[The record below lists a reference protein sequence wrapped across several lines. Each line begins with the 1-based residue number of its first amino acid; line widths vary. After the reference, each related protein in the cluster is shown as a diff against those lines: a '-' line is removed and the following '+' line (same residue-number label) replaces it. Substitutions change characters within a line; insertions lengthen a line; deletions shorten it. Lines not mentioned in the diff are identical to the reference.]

1 MTKKNNLLW
10 LGRGMMLR
18 RGIFGGVAAKAAT
31 STYNVVRPT
40 SIVARTLSLQV
51 TRRSLLEDSIT
62 HHQFHQTGCQITSSS
77 IAVSTSCTISS
88 DGHHCSPH
96 LRQREKDRKIL
107 NVGDIQRRPK
117 STLTSSSTQTTNS
130 SSTASTKLM
139 DKMKEP
145 TSSITATATGA
156 GVEETKTAQI
166 EEEAEITRDTAC
178 EYEVPKDDGRSG
190 GLFRLLT
197 EQEREILVEQRELTK
212 LARGL
217 ATDVL
222 GTHAANNTKPSS
234 TNDRQIIDPFPST
247 SLLSDLQLD
256 STFAIVVAG
265 EFNTGKSTLIN
276 ALLGKKVLESGAIPT
291 TDSITI
297 LAGSSGASE
306 HGNDVDDSNSCAG
319 VACESSAQGQATDSS
334 TSMKPSRT
342 SNIDINANDAVSTST
357 IPILAHGLPS
367 SSAVEAASSST
378 SMSLSATTRP
388 PPPPLGVVL
397 HKISDQPILDDLT
410 IIDTPGTNAP
420 EWMDHTHRTLKLLPA
435 ADLIL
440 FVTSADRPMTQS
452 EQTLMEQIQ
461 TLYKKPI
468 LVVINKMDILNAAG
482 GDHGS
487 KHKQQ
492 VVDFVMQNA
501 SHVNSAGSNSGG
513 LVPQQALVIPVSAKD
528 ALSAKL
534 MAGSRSGSG
543 NIIDDDGASVVKLN
557 QHTLSNVWIRSNFDA
572 LERYLK
578 ENLTSKTRIKSKLV
592 NPLGVID
599 GVMEQCLE
607 SLRQQNKELQ
617 DDISTLNLVQ
627 RQWDTWKE
635 QLDSE
640 LQLFQHDMKDLLD
653 HESQRVHTFISS
665 KASDAA
671 SHHSNRVN
679 RSWIDLYYW
688 TLLPSNYPARLLQ
701 EWNATNHPIMF
712 GHSRSTDSRNDD
724 GASGDRA
731 ARRLSRT
738 NSGSNGK
745 GGYNNLEAELLSL
758 VEETA

>member
-1 MTKKNNLLW
+1 
-10 LGRGMMLR
+10 MLR
-18 RGIFGGVAAKAAT
+18 RGIIRGVAAKAAT
-31 STYNVVRPT
+31 STHNVVPPT
-40 SIVARTLSLQV
+40 SSVARTLSLQV
-51 TRRSLLEDSIT
+51 RRRSLSEDSIT
-62 HHQFHQTGCQITSSS
+62 HHQFHQFGRRISGSS
-77 IAVSTSCTISS
+77 IAVSTSCSISN
-88 DGHHCSPH
+88 DGYHFSRH
-96 LRQREKDRKIL
+96 LRQRENDRNIL
-107 NVGDIQRRPK
+107 KVRDSQRRRK
-117 STLTSSSTQTTNS
+117 SSITSSPPPPTNS
-130 SSTASTKLM
+130 SSTTSTKSV
-139 DKMKEP
+139 DKMKVETGGSSP
-145 TSSITATATGA
+145 TASVGG
-156 GVEETKTAQI
+156 GVKETKLGKIQ
-166 EEEAEITRDTAC
+166 EESDTNRDAGS
-178 EYEVPKDDGRSG
+178 EYETPKDDGRSG
-190 GLFRLLT
+190 GLYRLLT
-197 EQEREILVEQRELTK
+197 EQEREIFVEQRELTK

-222 GTHAANNTKPSS
+222 TTHAANNTKPSS

-265 EFNTGKSTLIN
+265 EFNAGKSTLIN
-276 ALLGKKVLESGAIPT
+276 ALLGKKILESGAIPT

-297 LAGSSGASE
+297 LAGRSGANGL
-306 HGNDVDDSNSCAG
+306 GNDADDSNSHAG
-319 VACESSAQGQATDSS
+319 VAGERSTQGQPTDSS
-334 TSMKPSRT
+334 SPMKSAHT
-342 SNIDINANDAVSTST
+342 SNNDTRTTDTVSTNT
-357 IPILAHGLPS
+357 IPILANDLLS
-367 SSAVEAASSST
+367 SSAVEAAA
-378 SMSLSATTRP
+378 LSPSISFSAKSHTPP

-397 HKISDQPILDDLT
+397 HRISDQPILDDLT

-492 VVDFVMQNA
+492 VVDFVIQNA